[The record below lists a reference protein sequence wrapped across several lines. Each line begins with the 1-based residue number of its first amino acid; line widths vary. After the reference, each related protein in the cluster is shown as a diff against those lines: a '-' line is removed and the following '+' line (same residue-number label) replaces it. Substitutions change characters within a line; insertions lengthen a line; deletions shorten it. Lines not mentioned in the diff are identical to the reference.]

1 MKDDKYFS
9 IIDDSEE
16 NETLEKDLVSD
27 HVWNILIV
35 DDEKVV
41 HEATRL
47 AISHEMIF
55 GSPIVLHH
63 VYSAAEAMEK
73 IRSNIE
79 FSVAFIDVV
88 MEEADSGLQLVKKI
102 RAEGLSEL
110 RIVLRTGQP
119 GYAPELSVLTDFDI
133 NDYRTKNEL
142 TKNKLL
148 SVLLSSI
155 RSYSQMQSLKKARS
169 GLELIVEA
177 SSDLLQ
183 EKNLEIFGSGV
194 LTQISAILGIKV
206 SGFLSLSSVSS
217 PALNKFED
225 FNIMCGVGKYSDTN
239 STMIS
244 DDENSTISRVF
255 LESKNKDLVVQSH
268 HSVGIY
274 IKSSYASDAF
284 IYIDCE
290 RELNAEDITI
300 LKIFGS
306 NISSIYTNINLIKK
320 LDQIAFKNPE
330 IGIPNMNAMRKK
342 INRLLSQ
349 GISGFSLVVIHPE
362 SLGKLNSLFGIK
374 AIENIFIQTNNLL
387 LETFKEAHLIA
398 LSSWGDFVIL
408 LDVSDYNR
416 VKLESFNTYSI
427 TLNNNPIQMMATLAS
442 AHSLPE
448 ENNAEQIIQRA
459 NLTLLLAKEYHRGK
473 VTEYNPDV
481 IDDQK
486 KRLSIYYYL
495 SETFKSGAPA
505 VEVYLQAKYDSL
517 NKKVVGAEALSRL
530 KVNGQYVSPV
540 IFIPLLEESGFSDNL
555 LELLFLE
562 ISKWQNDKRLKRQ
575 NIFPVSVNLTMKD
588 IHQEGY
594 GEKLISMVNSLNV
607 TPFDV
612 EFEITEGSMMH
623 NLEQTIVELEVI
635 RSHGFR
641 IAVDD
646 FGTGYSS
653 LSYLD
658 KLPVD
663 TLKIDKAFIDRLTPI
678 NARNSIVA
686 TIIGMADSLRMD
698 VIAEGVE
705 TFEQAQALQ
714 FLGCNIC
721 QGFLYSKPIRID
733 LFESSDIGI

>member
-1 MKDDKYFS
+1 MKDESFFS
-9 IIDDSEE
+9 IIDDSEGD
-16 NETLEKDLVSD
+16 ETHNDRVASG

-47 AISHEMIF
+47 AISHEYVF

-63 VYSAAEAMEK
+63 AFSAAEAMEK
-73 IRSNIE
+73 IRSNVQ

-88 MEEADSGLQLVKKI
+88 MEKPDSGLKLVEKI
-102 RAEGLSEL
+102 RAEGLNEL

-119 GYAPELSVLTDFDI
+119 GYAPEISVLTDFDI

-155 RSYSQMQSLKKARS
+155 RSYIQIQSLKKARS

-177 SSDLLQ
+177 SSDLFQ
-183 EKNLEIFGSGV
+183 EKNLEIFGKGV
-194 LTQISAILGIKV
+194 LTQISAILCVKV
-206 SGFLSLSSVSS
+206 SGFLSLSSVVS
-217 PALNKFED
+217 PSINTFDD
-225 FNIMCGVGKYSDTN
+225 FNILCGTGKYCDVKS
-239 STMIS
+239 SVMS
-244 DDENSTISRVF
+244 VDDEFSIKKVF
-255 LESKNKDLVVQSH
+255 SESKEKDIVIQGR
-268 HSVGIY
+268 HSIGIY
-274 IKSSYASDAF
+274 IKSSFSSDAF
-284 IYIDCE
+284 IYIDCK
-290 RELNAEDITI
+290 REIGSEDIAL

-306 NISSIYTNINLIKK
+306 NISAVYTNINLIKK
-320 LDQIAFKNPE
+320 LDQVAFKNLE
-330 IGIPNMNAMRKK
+330 VGIPNMNAMRKR

-349 GISGFSLVVIHPE
+349 GRSDFYLVIIHPE
-362 SLGKLNSLFGIK
+362 SLAKLNSLFGIK
-374 AIENIFIQTNNLL
+374 AVENIFIQTNNLL
-387 LETFKEAHLIA
+387 LDTFNEANLVA
-398 LSSWGDFVIL
+398 LSSWGDFIIL
-408 LDVSDYNR
+408 LDKSDYNR
-416 VKLESFNTYSI
+416 KKLESFNSYSI
-427 TLNNNPIQMMATLAS
+427 TLNNNPIQMMTTLAS
-442 AHSLPE
+442 AQALPH
-448 ENNAEQIIQRA
+448 ENSAEQVIQRA

-473 VTEYNPDV
+473 LTEYSPDV

-486 KRLSIYYYL
+486 KRISIYYYL
-495 SETFKSGAPA
+495 SETFKSGKPV
-505 VEVYLQAKYDSL
+505 VEVYIQAKYDSL

-530 KVNGQYVSPV
+530 KMNDQYISPV

-555 LELLFLE
+555 LELLFFE
-562 ISKWQNDKRLKRQ
+562 ISKWQVERRAKKL

-588 IHQEGY
+588 IHQVGY
-594 GEKLISMVNSLNV
+594 SKKLLSMVNALNI
-607 TPFDV
+607 TPDDV
-612 EFEITEGSMMH
+612 EFEITEGAMMH
-623 NLEQTIVELEVI
+623 NLEQTITELENI

-658 KLPVD
+658 QLPVD
-663 TLKIDKAFIDRLTPI
+663 TLKIDKAFVDRLTPI

-705 TFEQAQALQ
+705 TQEQAQALQ

-721 QGFLYSKPIRID
+721 QGYLYSKPIKID
-733 LFESSDIGI
+733 LFNESDIGL